1 MIAGLY
7 RKNNALPAYVT
18 TLILLVGLLVWQWDK
33 SHLLHGSNQ
42 LFLALNHL
50 PVWVKW
56 LLQLLSIAA
65 PAIFLNELYKN
76 LKISRESSQFF
87 ALSYVMVAFGFWSWT
102 TFNPVLLAAALF
114 SLILRLMLMVASSPR
129 QLQLLFD
136 AGLLASICFQLYKPA
151 VVLFPVTLL
160 GIVFGGVF
168 RLKALLVWLLGYA
181 TPIYLTLA
189 WLYLTDQWS
198 LTPAMFR
205 WDESTHVFL
214 EPLSQAAKISLSL
227 LMVMTVLGLLMSF
240 SPLNLKTNSLRFTQR
255 LFLILLVCSVVAV
268 LLLPG
273 DNLFLMG
280 LFLPVAAFFVG
291 RFLEAIKPGW
301 MLNMLVVA
309 WAGLLLWSAGIF

>member
-18 TLILLVGLLVWQWDK
+18 TFVLTVALLVWQWGK
-33 SHLLHGSNQ
+33 SQPLPGSNQ
-42 LFLALNHL
+42 LFLALDHL
-50 PVWVKW
+50 PVWAKW
-56 LLQLLSIAA
+56 ILQLLSIAT

-76 LKISRESSQFF
+76 LKISRESSQLF
-87 ALSYVMVAFGFWSWT
+87 ALSYVMVSFGFWSWT
-102 TFNPVLLAAALF
+102 SFNPVLLAAALF
-114 SLILRLMLMVASSPR
+114 SLILRLMLVVASSPR

-189 WLYLTDQWS
+189 WLYLTDQWT

-205 WDESTHVFL
+205 WDFSSNWPLVPL
-214 EPLSQAAKISLSL
+214 EQATLLSLSML
-227 LMVMTVLGLLMSF
+227 LVMTVLGLLFSF
-240 SPLNLKTNSLRFTQR
+240 SAINLKTNSLRFTQR
-255 LFLILLVCSVVAV
+255 LFLILLVCSVIAV

-273 DNLFLMG
+273 DNMFLMG
-280 LFLPVAAFFVG
+280 LFLPIAAFFVG
-291 RFLEAIKPGW
+291 RFLEALGPGW
-301 MLNMLVVA
+301 MLNLLVLA
-309 WAGLLLWSAGIF
+309 WAGLLLASAGIF